1 MREGPSSRQTV
12 DRALYN
18 PPSLYGG
25 CGTPTTPSS
34 NLVRAEPG
42 AEPRWYDAS
51 RRRHRHQDGLSPHAP
66 GEKGGVRHPPFFGRF
81 GGTSLGPQ
89 SACCPP
95 QLGVASQRWRHAW
108 DDPPPPQYQ
117 GGVRSS
123 SLRDLAGPPRWLLP
137 SEGSRQPSCSPRT
150 PRRNPS
156 PLTGRQRNDEPV
168 HGFLHGGAR
177 ASRSGPDPPPI
188 RGLSRV
194 RAGRRRGFTSLPATH
209 GCAGGEGAAALDS
222 SHPPDGARASLCG
235 RQRPPGPAHVPLVF
249 GHRRQV
255 GS

>member
-1 MREGPSSRQTV
+1 MVRRV
-12 DRALYN
+12 A
-18 PPSLYGG
+18 
-25 CGTPTTPSS
+25 PTTPT
-34 NLVRAEPG
+34 
-42 AEPRWYDAS
+42 PRWAQPACTWGK
-51 RRRHRHQDGLSPHAP
+51 RAW
-66 GEKGGVRHPPFFGRF
+66 VRHPPFFGRF
-81 GGTSLGPQ
+81 GGVSLGPQ

-156 PLTGRQRNDEPV
+156 PLTERQRNDEPV

-188 RGLSRV
+188 RGLPRSEGEAQARFHLSSGHPWVSREGGRGGFLISRTPLTEPELSLHGRHKAT
-194 RAGRRRGFTSLPATH
+194 RACARAFGFWAPAT
-209 GCAGGEGAAALDS
+209 
-222 SHPPDGARASLCG
+222 G
-235 RQRPPGPAHVPLVF
+235 RVLTPA
-249 GHRRQV
+249 Q
-255 GS
+255 SEA